1 MTVPQADYDSQLINK
16 IEGGRADNGTSLYC
30 HEPPGTF
37 IGTVYY
43 ASFII
48 FFDLSLFHMQPGIIA
63 GDEVKYNHGQPC
75 CCDFIGR
82 GVLVVK

>member
-1 MTVPQADYDSQLINK
+1 MIHRLIIKIDGRQAH
-16 IEGGRADNGTSLYC
+16 NGTSLHC

-48 FFDLSLFHMQPGIIA
+48 TLFFDLSLFHMQPGIIA
-63 GDEVKYNHGQPC
+63 GDEVKYNHG
-75 CCDFIGR
+75 
-82 GVLVVK
+82 